1 MDLKAAADELTAL
14 SPFTAVFHAQ
24 QAAEKAMKRF
34 LSWHD
39 VPFRKAPDLAEIG
52 HQCAGVDRSLESLLM
67 RAAALTQYA
76 WKFRYPGEPEEP
88 LRQEAEFS
96 IALAREVFDAIVSLL
111 PQEPGLT

>member
-1 MDLKAAADELTAL
+1 
-14 SPFTAVFHAQ
+14 
-24 QAAEKAMKRF
+24 
-34 LSWHD
+34 
-39 VPFRKAPDLAEIG
+39 
-52 HQCAGVDRSLESLLM
+52 M